1 MIDYSDKLTRNRF
14 STSLQTRIILLVCLL
29 VLTLTLVAG
38 GVYTS
43 MIDDVLEEQI
53 GKRALQVAKSVAH
66 IPTVQT
72 HILKQNPDGTLQ
84 KLAEK
89 IRQETGAEFIV
100 IGNRDSIRFSHPK
113 LDRLGKRMVG
123 GDNAPALERG
133 ESYISQATGT
143 LGPSI
148 RGKAPILSPTGTVI
162 GIVSV
167 GYLLEDVKEIVHNQQ
182 ARVGTLV
189 GILVLVGVIGA
200 ISIAG
205 RFKKA
210 IFGLEP
216 EQIARLFTER
226 ATIIESI
233 REGIV
238 AIDREAKVTVINQQ
252 AAEILGLES
261 PSEVVGKQIRDVLPG
276 AKLTR
281 ILSGGEQRSDDE
293 LIIGETAMI
302 INTVPMI
309 SNNQI
314 NGAVASFRRKGE
326 IDILAEQLSQ
336 VKEYSELLRAQT
348 HEYSNKLHTIAG
360 LIQIGHDKEALELI
374 SKESA
379 GYQGLIAFLAKAV
392 PYPVL
397 AAFIIGKYNHAQEL
411 HIDFQIDPD
420 SLLIDVPNDLSRE
433 KILTILGNLVDNA
446 FDAALKNDGK
456 PQVKLSLSDSGNDL
470 VFEVEDSGTG
480 VSTEI
485 TDKIFT
491 KGFSTKQPDR
501 GQGLYLVKKALDN
514 LNGVITFSDGSLG
527 GALFSVFIPKQRD
540 DKDGTESTHR

>member
-1 MIDYSDKLTRNRF
+1 MSEPSINPKNKRF

-53 GKRALQVAKSVAH
+53 GKRALQVAKSVSH
-66 IPTVQT
+66 IPTVKK
-72 HILKQNPDGTLQ
+72 HILKQKPDGTLQ
-84 KLAEK
+84 KLADK

-113 LDRLGKRMVG
+113 LDRLGKKMVG
-123 GDNAPALERG
+123 GDNSPALDQG
-133 ESYISQATGT
+133 EAYISQAVGT

-148 RGKAPILSPTGTVI
+148 RGKAPIFSDNDEVI

-167 GYLLEDVKEIVHNQQ
+167 GYLLEDVKEIVHNHQ

-189 GILVLVGVIGA
+189 GILMLVGVVGA
-200 ISIAG
+200 VSISG

-216 EQIARLFTER
+216 EQIAQLFTER

-238 AIDREAKVTVINQQ
+238 AIDRNAKVSVINQQ
-252 AAEILGLES
+252 AADHLNLKSTEDAI
-261 PSEVVGKQIRDVLPG
+261 GKQIREVLPG

-293 LIIGETAMI
+293 LIIGDKAMI
-302 INTVPMI
+302 INTVPML
-309 SNNQI
+309 SNGQI
-314 NGAVASFRRKGE
+314 NGAVASFRSKDE
-326 IDILAEQLSQ
+326 IDILAKQLSQ

-360 LIQIGHDKEALELI
+360 LIQIGHDKEALDLI

-420 SLLIDVPNDLSRE
+420 SLLVDVPTDLSRE
-433 KILTILGNLVDNA
+433 KVLTILGNLVDNA
-446 FDAALKNDGK
+446 FDAALKNDR
-456 PQVKLSLSDSGNDL
+456 PPLVKLSLSDSGNDL
-470 VFEVEDSGTG
+470 VFEVEDSGAG
-480 VSTEI
+480 VAAEI
-485 TDKIFT
+485 TEKIFI
-491 KGFSTKQPDR
+491 KGFSTKHMDR
-501 GQGLYLVKKALDN
+501 GQGLYLVKNALDN
-514 LNGVITFSDGSLG
+514 LNGEITFSDSSLG
-527 GALFSVFIPKQRD
+527 GALFSVFIPKHRN
-540 DKDGTESTHR
+540 KEDGTESTHR

>member
-1 MIDYSDKLTRNRF
+1 MIDPSIKLKRRRF
-14 STSLQTRIILLVCLL
+14 STSLQTRIIILVCLL
-29 VLTLTLVAG
+29 VLSLTLIAG

-43 MIDDVLEEQI
+43 MINNVLEEQI

-66 IPTVQT
+66 IPTVRS
-72 HILKQNPDGTLQ
+72 HIQKSHPDGTLQ
-84 KLAEK
+84 NLAEE
-89 IRQETGAEFIV
+89 IRKETGAEFIV
-100 IGNRDSIRFSHPK
+100 IGNRNSIRFSHPK
-113 LDRLGKRMVG
+113 PDRLGKKMVG
-123 GDNAPALERG
+123 GDNAPALEQG
-133 ESYISQATGT
+133 KSYISQAIGT

-148 RGKAPILSPTGTVI
+148 RGKAPIYSDYKEII

-167 GYLLEDVKEIVHNQQ
+167 GYLLEDVKDIVHNHQ

-189 GILVLVGVIGA
+189 AILILVGVAGA
-200 ISIAG
+200 ISISG

-216 EQIARLFTER
+216 EQIAQLFIER

-238 AIDREAKVTVINQQ
+238 AIDRNARVTVINHQ
-252 AAEILGLES
+252 AADILELSS
-261 PSEVVGKQIRDVLPG
+261 PEDALGKQIREVLPG

-293 LIIGETAMI
+293 LIIGDKAMI

-309 SNNQI
+309 SHGQI
-314 NGAVASFRRKGE
+314 NGAVASFRSKDE
-326 IDILAEQLSQ
+326 IDIMAKQLSQ
-336 VKEYSELLRAQT
+336 VKEYSDLLRAQT

-360 LIQIGHDKEALELI
+360 LIQIGHDKEALDLI

-420 SLLIDVPNDLSRE
+420 SLLVDVPNDLSRE
-433 KILTILGNLVDNA
+433 KVLTILGNLVDNA
-446 FDAALKNDGK
+446 FDATLKQEH
-456 PQVKLSLSDSGNDL
+456 PRVRLSLSDSGNDL
-470 VFEVEDSGTG
+470 VFEVEDSGHG
-480 VSTEI
+480 IPEKITE
-485 TDKIFT
+485 KIFT
-491 KGFSTKQPDR
+491 KGFSTKHIDR
-501 GQGLYLVKKALDN
+501 GQGLYLVKKALDD
-514 LNGVITFSDGSLG
+514 LNGEITFSDSSLG
-527 GALFSVFIPKQRD
+527 GALFSVFIPKRRNNE
-540 DKDGTESTHR
+540 DGAESTHR